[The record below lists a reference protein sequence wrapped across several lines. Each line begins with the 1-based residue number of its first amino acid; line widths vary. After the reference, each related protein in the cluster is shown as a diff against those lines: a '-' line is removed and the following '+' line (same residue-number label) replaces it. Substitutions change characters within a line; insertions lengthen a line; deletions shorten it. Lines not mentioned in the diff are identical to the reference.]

1 MAPARPRVS
10 RPAAR
15 LLVVGAL
22 VATAAAC
29 TGSDDTETAPTV
41 VTTTTIAPDPRVD
54 DGVLRI
60 GALIP
65 VGDTLIGTSLDSA
78 ARDAVEAIN
87 EAGGALGSD
96 VELVVEDEGAT
107 AATASAAI
115 GSLVA
120 DGVDAI
126 VGPSSSL
133 TALGALD
140 DAVAAGIVTC
150 SPTATAI
157 ALDDFPD
164 ERLFFRSVPADSLQ
178 AEALAELA
186 DNTGE
191 RRVAVVFV
199 DDAYGRP
206 YAEAVTDALDGRQ
219 LTVDSIA
226 IPAGVEDFSSGAVG
240 LVDSGADVAIV
251 VGAAGDAARFL
262 DALGQLDFS
271 GLSTIL
277 VNDAARDTV
286 VRPVISALPGDL
298 RDRIVGVAPQITID
312 SDEDAVPFAPQVV
325 DCVNLLALSA
335 IQADSDSPTAI
346 AQQMPSASAGG
357 SVCDTFADCVADLDA
372 GRQIDYNGP
381 TGNAELNREGQTS
394 RARFDVFQFAADGSD
409 STVRSVTV
417 RS

>member
-1 MAPARPRVS
+1 MAIARTR
-10 RPAAR
+10 AAR
-15 LLVVGAL
+15 SAVRLGVVGAL
-22 VATAAAC
+22 LASAAAC
-29 TGSDDTETAPTV
+29 TGSADTETASTV

-65 VGDTLIGTSLDSA
+65 VGDTLIGTSLDAA
-78 ARDAVEAIN
+78 ARDALEAIN
-87 EAGGALGSD
+87 QAGGALGRD
-96 VELVVEDEGAT
+96 VQLVVEDEGAT

-115 GSLVA
+115 GSLV
-120 DGVDAI
+120 DEGVDAI

-164 ERLFFRSVPADSLQ
+164 DRLFFRSIPADSLQ

-191 RRVAVVFV
+191 RRIAVVFV

-206 YAEAVTDALDGRQ
+206 YANAIIEALDERQ

-226 IPAGVEDFSSGAVG
+226 IPAGVEDFSSGATG
-240 LVDSGADVAIV
+240 LVVSDADVAIV

-286 VRPVISALPGDL
+286 VRPVISALPADL

-312 SDEDAVPFAPQVV
+312 TDEDAVPFAPQVI
-325 DCVNLLALSA
+325 DCMNLLTLSA
-335 IQADSDSPTAI
+335 IQAGSDSPTAI

-357 SVCDTFADCVADLDA
+357 SVCATFADCVADIDA